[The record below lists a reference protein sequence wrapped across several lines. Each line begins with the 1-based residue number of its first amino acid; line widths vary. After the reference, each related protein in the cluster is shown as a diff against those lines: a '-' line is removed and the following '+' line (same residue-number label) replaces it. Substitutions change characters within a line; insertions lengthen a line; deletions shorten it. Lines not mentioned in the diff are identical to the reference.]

1 MEIRVSN
8 DSIEVEGYVN
18 AIERKSKPLWSR
30 MGRFVERIKKG
41 AFKRSI
47 ERNDDIRLLLNHDHT
62 RDLGGVKDGNL
73 TLVEDNI
80 GLKAKAVITDAEV
93 VEKGRR
99 GELIGWSFGFVDVPN
114 GVVRSIEDGMELREV
129 NDLEL
134 HEVSILDRT
143 KRPAYDGT
151 LLTVRSDDE
160 IEYHGEDMIPD
171 EVQIREEEQPKQHE
185 NVEKNIDY
193 SRFEEMIAQM
203 KEGNNV

>member
-8 DSIEVEGYVN
+8 DSIEIEGYVN